1 VEDGRSVVRRIWLVT
16 PAGHFYSGSW
26 MIRVFRAPPNLGIDE
41 VGPLFDLAPVLA
53 GRTLAGS
60 SVTVNGQPVTLSAD
74 GSFSVPVDV
83 GILPTEI
90 RVVVTDPVGNQTE
103 RLITRVWPLDYRQ
116 LPWVPIVV
124 FILLTVAGLLYVY
137 EPDSRPRRRSPQ
149 DEEATFEEIGG

>member
-1 VEDGRSVVRRIWLVT
+1 
-16 PAGHFYSGSW
+16 
-26 MIRVFRAPPNLGIDE
+26 
-41 VGPLFDLAPVLA
+41 
-53 GRTLAGS
+53 
-60 SVTVNGQPVTLSAD
+60 
-74 GSFSVPVDV
+74 
-83 GILPTEI
+83 
-90 RVVVTDPVGNQTE
+90 VTDPVGNQTE